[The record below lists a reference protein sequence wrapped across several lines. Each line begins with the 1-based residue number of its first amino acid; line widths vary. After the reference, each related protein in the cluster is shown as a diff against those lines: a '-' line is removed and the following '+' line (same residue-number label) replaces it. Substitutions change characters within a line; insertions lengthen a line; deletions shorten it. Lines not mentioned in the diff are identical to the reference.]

1 MADPHPHPHGR
12 YFEEFTTGE
21 RIVTRSRTVTES
33 DVVAFAALTGDWNPI
48 HSDAEFAATT
58 PFAQRVAH
66 GALGLSIALALAAR
80 TGMMEGTVLAF
91 REIEEWKFRLPVFLG
106 DTIRAEL
113 TVEETRPLPKLGGGA
128 VVIGADVK
136 NQRDESVMR
145 GRWTVLFQAKPAQ

>member
-1 MADPHPHPHGR
+1 MPDLHPNPHGR
-12 YFEEFTTGE
+12 YFEEFTAGE
-21 RIVTRSRTVTES
+21 RIVTRARTVTES
-33 DVVAFAALTGDWNPI
+33 DVVAFAALTGDWNSI
-48 HSDAEFAATT
+48 HSDAVSSTT
-58 PFAQRVAH
+58 SPFGQRVAH
-66 GALGLSIALALAAR
+66 GALGLSIALGLAAR

-113 TVEETRPLPKLGGGA
+113 TVDELRPMPKLGGGA

-145 GRWTVLFQAKPAQ
+145 GRWTVLFQSKPA

>member
-1 MADPHPHPHGR
+1 MPDLRPNPHGR
-12 YFEEFTTGE
+12 YFEEFTAGE
-21 RIVTRSRTVTES
+21 RIVTRARTVTES
-33 DVVAFAALTGDWNPI
+33 DVVAFAALTGDWNSI
-48 HSDAEFAATT
+48 HSDAVFSTT
-58 PFAQRVAH
+58 SPFGQRVAH
-66 GALGLSIALALAAR
+66 GALGLSIALGLAAR

-113 TVEETRPLPKLGGGA
+113 TVDELRPMPKLGGGA

-145 GRWTVLFQAKPAQ
+145 GRWTVLFQSRPA

>member
-1 MADPHPHPHGR
+1 MSDLRPNPHGR
-12 YFEEFTTGE
+12 YFEEFTAGE
-21 RIVTRSRTVTES
+21 RIVTRARTVTES
-33 DVVAFAALTGDWNPI
+33 DVVAFAALTGDWNSI
-48 HSDAEFAATT
+48 HSDAVFSTT
-58 PFAQRVAH
+58 SPFGQRVAH
-66 GALGLSIALALAAR
+66 GALGLSIAVGLAAR

-113 TVEETRPLPKLGGGA
+113 TVEELRPMPKLGGGA

-145 GRWTVLFQAKPAQ
+145 GRWTVLFQSKPA

>member
-1 MADPHPHPHGR
+1 MPDLRPNPHGR
-12 YFEEFTTGE
+12 YFEEFAAGE
-21 RIVTRSRTVTES
+21 RIVTRARTVTES
-33 DVVAFAALTGDWNPI
+33 DVMAFAALTGDWNAI
-48 HSDAEFAATT
+48 HSDAVFSATS
-58 PFAQRVAH
+58 PFGQRVAH
-66 GALGLSIALALAAR
+66 GALGLSIAVGLAAR

-113 TVEETRPLPKLGGGA
+113 TVEELRPMPKLGGGA

-145 GRWTVLFQAKPAQ
+145 GRWTVLFQSKPA

>member
-1 MADPHPHPHGR
+1 MPDLRPHPTGR

-21 RIVTRSRTVTES
+21 RIVTRGRTVTET

-48 HSDAEFAATT
+48 HSDVVFAATA
-58 PFAQRVAH
+58 PFGQRVAH
-66 GALGLSIALALAAR
+66 GALGLSLALGLAAR

-113 TVEETRPLPKLGGGA
+113 TVEELRPMPRLGGGA

-145 GRWTVLFQAKPAQ
+145 GRWTVLFQSKPV